1 MKITAIMAIM
11 ATTAITETGK
21 NVCPCAAV
29 LQDAEKTSDSSEP
42 EVNGINQFEVHLR
55 TGFLFKKAQKYPHL
69 LRDDFENSKIYTTRF
84 TLKQSYIRWF

>member
-1 MKITAIMAIM
+1 MDRAGREISVKYRNIDRSKKDA
-11 ATTAITETGK
+11 
-21 NVCPCAAV
+21 PAV
-29 LQDAEKTSDSSEP
+29 QAL
-42 EVNGINQFEVHLR
+42 NGINQFEVHLR

>member
-1 MKITAIMAIM
+1 MLYRH
-11 ATTAITETGK
+11 
-21 NVCPCAAV
+21 AAV
-29 LQDAEKTSDSSEP
+29 PSLNKTEKTGACAP
-42 EVNGINQFEVHLR
+42 VNGINQFEVHLR